1 MPQPEF
7 IFLYLLTCTYVYL
20 VLSLLMG
27 YLAQVILETI
37 QVCEITHYLQGDTFL
52 SLGTRGPKKA
62 VRA

>member
-37 QVCEITHYLQGDTFL
+37 QVCEITHYCKVTHFSHLAPEDQRRL
-52 SLGTRGPKKA
+52 
-62 VRA
+62 